1 MTITDTILAHEYS
14 KLNKEEILKS
24 KKCGCFYC
32 GKIFD
37 KKLIANWLKDSKGE
51 TALCPFCQVDSVLPD
66 SKVEITKEFLENMH
80 KTWFK

>member
-1 MTITDTILAHEYS
+1 MITDISLAHEYS

-37 KKLIANWLKDSKGE
+37 KNLIVNWLKDSKEE
-51 TALCPFCQVDSVLPD
+51 TALCPFCQIDSVLPD
-66 SKVEITKEFLENMH
+66 SKVEITKEFLKNMH

>member
-14 KLNKEEILKS
+14 KLNKEEILIS

-32 GKIFD
+32 CKIFD
-37 KKLIANWLKDSKGE
+37 KDLIVNWLMDNKGE

-66 SKVEITKEFLENMH
+66 SKVKITKEFLENMH